1 MDKAKKI
8 IVYFFIL
15 VLAVLIICF
24 LMPAQMGRIEVIKT
38 LIEDVCIAI
47 TGILFIAISVLLI
60 IQKTKMGYSIVLL
73 MSGVFLAAIGPFGCS
88 NAIKG
93 LQEGPRV
100 IENGNY
106 ELDRHSS
113 SYRSPTSYYMI
124 ITQDSGRGSIR
135 IKLDKNT
142 YQYLSAN
149 TPNVTISYYPYVN
162 IGNEVVYK

>member
-1 MDKAKKI
+1 MDKVKKI
-8 IVYFFIL
+8 IVYSFIL

-24 LMPAQMGRIEVIKT
+24 LIPTQMGRIEVIKT
-38 LIEDVCIAI
+38 FIEDVCIAI

-93 LQEGPRV
+93 LQEGPKV

-106 ELDRHSS
+106 ELDRSANKGFVH
-113 SYRSPTSYYMI
+113 YYI
-124 ITQDSGRGSIR
+124 VLIPDSGMGSVR